1 VWNPFED
8 ELCMVNTTNIR
19 QDTFYNNW
27 TISTSNVVWF
37 HLWWTSEWPL
47 NLWRLIH
54 EILMVFGFIFLMTRC
69 YCTVIDFT
77 YLCFSK
83 YMSSQF
89 DYGGISLSN
98 GSIYFIITDSN
109 YSPMGLRLSLRRRH
123 FVYNVDPRMR

>member
-1 VWNPFED
+1 MCSV
-8 ELCMVNTTNIR
+8 LCLLCLPYTARLQTDFTYACHD
-19 QDTFYNNW
+19 QF
-27 TISTSNVVWF
+27 
-37 HLWWTSEWPL
+37 PL
-47 NLWRLIH
+47 LDYEYQRVWRLIH
-54 EILMVFGFIFLMTRC
+54 EIHMVFGFIFLMARC

>member
-1 VWNPFED
+1 MCPG
-8 ELCMVNTTNIR
+8 LCLLCLPYTARLQTDFTYACHD
-19 QDTFYNNW
+19 QC
-27 TISTSNVVWF
+27 
-37 HLWWTSEWPL
+37 PL
-47 NLWRLIH
+47 FDYEYKRVWRLIH
-54 EILMVFGFIFLMTRC
+54 EIHMVFGIIFLMTRC
-69 YCTVIDFT
+69 YCAVIDFT

>member
-1 VWNPFED
+1 MCPV
-8 ELCMVNTTNIR
+8 LCLLCLPYAARLQTDFTYACHD
-19 QDTFYNNW
+19 QF
-27 TISTSNVVWF
+27 
-37 HLWWTSEWPL
+37 PL
-47 NLWRLIH
+47 LDYEYKRVWRLIH
-54 EILMVFGFIFLMTRC
+54 EIHMVFGFIFLMTRC